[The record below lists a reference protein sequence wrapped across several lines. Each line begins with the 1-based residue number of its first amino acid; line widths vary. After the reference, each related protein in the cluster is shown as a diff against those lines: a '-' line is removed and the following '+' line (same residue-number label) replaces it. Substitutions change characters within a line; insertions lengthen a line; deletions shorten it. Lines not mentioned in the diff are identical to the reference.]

1 MAISVFII
9 DDHFM
14 VIEGIKTLLAG
25 EKDIILTGHATDG
38 KSALEYLAKN
48 HTDVI
53 LMDINLPDINGID
66 LCAMVH
72 KDYPKIKIIGLST
85 FNQLAYVESMIQNGA
100 SGYLL
105 KNSTREEITEAIE
118 LVMDDKKIFSPE
130 VNEMMKETS
139 DTAPLISRRER
150 EVLQCISEGLTSK
163 EISEKLFISI
173 NTVNTHRKSLM
184 MKLNVNKTADLV
196 RWAVKFNLVT
206 ITF

>member
-1 MAISVFII
+1 MAISVFIV

-25 EKDIILTGHATDG
+25 EKDIILTGHAMDG
-38 KSALEYLAKN
+38 ESTLEYLKKN

-53 LMDINLPDINGID
+53 LMDINLPDINGIE

-72 KDYPKIKIIGLST
+72 KDYTNIKIIGLST

-118 LVMDDKKIFSPE
+118 LVMDNKKVFSPE

-150 EVLQCISEGLTSK
+150 EVLQCVSEGLTSK
-163 EISEKLFISI
+163 EISDKLFISI

>member
-1 MAISVFII
+1 MATSVFIV

-14 VIEGIKTLLAG
+14 VIEGLKTLLSN
-25 EKDIILTGHATDG
+25 EKEIILTGFAVNG
-38 KSALEYLAKN
+38 KSTLEHIEKN
-48 HTDVI
+48 SPDII
-53 LMDINLPDINGID
+53 LMDINLPDINGME
-66 LCAMVH
+66 LCSMVLE
-72 KDYPKIKIIGLST
+72 KDSRIKIIGLST
-85 FNQLAYVESMIQNGA
+85 FNQLAYVESMMNNGA

-105 KNSTREEITEAIE
+105 KNSSKEEIIEAIE
-118 LVMDDKKIFSPE
+118 LVMDGKKIFSPE
-130 VNEMMKETS
+130 VNKMMKAST
-139 DTAPLISRRER
+139 DTAPLISRREK

-184 MKLNVNKTADLV
+184 MKLAVNKTADLV

>member
-1 MAISVFII
+1 MAISVFIV

-25 EKDIILTGHATDG
+25 EKDIILTGHAMDG
-38 KSALEYLAKN
+38 KSALEYLKKN

-53 LMDINLPDINGID
+53 LMDINLPDINGMD

-72 KDYPKIKIIGLST
+72 NEYPKVKIIGLST

-130 VNEMMKETS
+130 VKEMMKETS
-139 DTAPLISRRER
+139 DTTPLISRRER